1 MQLQGLDPDLIA
13 WTAMMTAY
21 NQLGHAREAL
31 LLFRKMDLQGL
42 EPDRFAFV
50 AAIDACSS
58 IPSLEQGTVLHS
70 RLLASSVECDGVV
83 GNALLNFYAK
93 AGLVHESRSLFS
105 SMKVKN
111 VVTWSAI
118 VAAYAQNGHHEPAV
132 ELFREM
138 LLDGIAPNKVT
149 FVSLLF
155 SCSHAGLVDESL
167 YWLSSM
173 LPDYSVKPL
182 EQHCVCVIDILGR
195 AGRLDEAQ
203 KLLSARSDFDSEL
216 IQLVSATLLGFCN
229 VHGEFS
235 RGAGIAEQ
243 VLELESEKGQAYISV
258 SNFYA
263 TTKNPGE

>member
-1 MQLQGLDPDLIA
+1 FFEAVELFREMDVHGVQSDEFTFSAILEACSNLGLAFLSLGKTIHSRIHQQGLKLTSVLATSLISMYGRCGCVNPAAAEIFERMQLQGLDPDLIA

-42 EPDRFAFV
+42 LPDRFAFV

-111 VVTWSAI
+111 VV
-118 VAAYAQNGHHEPAV
+118 
-132 ELFREM
+132 
-138 LLDGIAPNKVT
+138 
-149 FVSLLF
+149 
-155 SCSHAGLVDESL
+155 
-167 YWLSSM
+167 
-173 LPDYSVKPL
+173 
-182 EQHCVCVIDILGR
+182 
-195 AGRLDEAQ
+195 
-203 KLLSARSDFDSEL
+203 
-216 IQLVSATLLGFCN
+216 
-229 VHGEFS
+229 
-235 RGAGIAEQ
+235 
-243 VLELESEKGQAYISV
+243 
-258 SNFYA
+258 
-263 TTKNPGE
+263 